1 MKIYHSVT
9 ELIGHT
15 PLLELSRYE
24 TVHNLSASILAKIES
39 FNPTGSVKDRPA
51 LAIINRAE
59 ADGLLKP
66 GSVIIESTSGN
77 MGIGLASIAAARGY
91 RIILTMPDT
100 MSVERR
106 QLLKAYGAELVLTE
120 GKLGMEGAV
129 KKAEELAAAIPD
141 SFIPNQFN
149 NPENPASHK
158 FSTGPEIWEDTGGK
172 IDIFVAGVGTGGT
185 LSGVGNYLKSKN
197 PQMKV
202 IAVEPAASPVLSE
215 GKAGAHQIQGIGA
228 GFVPKTLDTGV
239 YDEIIPVKDNDAF
252 AVGREIARLE
262 GLLVG
267 ISAGA
272 ALWAATRIADRPENN
287 GKVIVTIFPDTG
299 DRYLS
304 GPMFSEEAV

>member
-252 AVGREIARLE
+252 AVGRKSPAWKGCWSEFQPERRFGPQL
-262 GLLVG
+262 GLPIVPK
-267 ISAGA
+267 
-272 ALWAATRIADRPENN
+272 TT
-287 GKVIVTIFPDTG
+287 GK
-299 DRYLS
+299 
-304 GPMFSEEAV
+304 